1 MNRKKMLALL
11 MCAGLTAGMSLTV
24 YAEESTEAASEA
36 ITEDAAETAAQ
47 TEADGED
54 LQDQL
59 SAPTDFVMD
68 PNTGEYSF
76 TATDDRTGYYFV
88 RFYALDEK
96 GNEEGEYITSSKR
109 IKGGTTGTI
118 TGTLDLSEAAWG
130 SYHVNLT
137 AFPPAGTDIKNPDP
151 VKLTVQYGVGQTLE
165 RPEMLVMTSGNQAEL
180 VVDWWTLCDYAFT
193 QYMPSMEFTFYSD
206 AECTQEVLTDVVD
219 LEPLMDTLRKNPPGV
234 IYIWGWSTSEGPHF
248 YTAVNPEADGD
259 SAFGASEKT
268 FAFKNDIYTYELEAG
283 TYYVTAQALT
293 KDEFTLDSKVSTP
306 VEITLTDEEPAEE
319 FEYVTTELWQD
330 PQLMDMPGANPGQQ
344 PDRIDTSAEQG
355 ISGKLID

>member
-1 MNRKKMLALL
+1 
-11 MCAGLTAGMSLTV
+11 MCAGLAAGMSLTA
-24 YAEESTEAASEA
+24 YAEEGTGTETEAAAEA
-36 ITEDAAETAAQ
+36 G
-47 TEADGED
+47 TEADGTKTEADKTKAKAAGGEASED
-54 LQDQL
+54 RL

-76 TATDDRTGYYFV
+76 TATDERTGYYFV

-96 GNEEGEYITSSKR
+96 GNEDGEYITSSKR
-109 IKGGTTGTI
+109 IKGGSTGTI
-118 TGTLDLSEAAWG
+118 SGTLDLSGAAWG

-137 AFPPAGTDIKNPDP
+137 AFAPAGTDYTNPEP
-151 VKLTVQYGVGQTLE
+151 VKLAVQYGVGQTLE

-206 AECTQEVLTDVVD
+206 AECTQEVMSDVVD
-219 LEPLMDTLRKNPPGV
+219 LEPLMDTLRKNPPGI

-248 YTAVNPEADGD
+248 YTAVNTDADG
-259 SAFGASEKT
+259 GTSEKT

-293 KDEFTLDSKVSTP
+293 KDEFTLDSQVSTP
-306 VEITLTDEEPAEE
+306 VEITLTDGEPTEE
-319 FEYVTTELWQD
+319 FESVTTELWKD

-344 PDRIDTSAEQG
+344 PDRVDTSAEQG
-355 ISGKLID
+355 ISGQLIE